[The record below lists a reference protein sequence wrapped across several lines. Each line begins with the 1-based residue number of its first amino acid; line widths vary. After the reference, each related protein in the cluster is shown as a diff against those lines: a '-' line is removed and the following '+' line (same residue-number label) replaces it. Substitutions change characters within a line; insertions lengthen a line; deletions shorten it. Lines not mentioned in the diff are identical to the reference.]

1 MAERLADVLG
11 NKPFTKEEEA
21 VLKKL
26 GYIDTGI
33 WWASPDGKTRANKIE
48 LIEILK
54 EEMPESPRAEQ
65 YPLPLYMYSY
75 DAKHK
80 ARLPIWDR
88 FPVILYLG
96 PIPNGFE
103 GINIHYIPQEA
114 RMILLNQIMDILD
127 NDGDPGEAIALI
139 TEVGISYKGYKKY
152 LNSYVRT
159 GNKPIPRDQWEEAF
173 QSPGN
178 FIYK

>member
-1 MAERLADVLG
+1 MAERLADVL
-11 NKPFTKEEEA
+11 NNRPFTKEDEI
-21 VLKKL
+21 VLESL
-26 GYIDTGI
+26 GYVKKGF
-33 WWASPDGKTRANKIE
+33 WWASPDERMASKIE
-48 LIEILK
+48 LIEALK
-54 EEMPESPRAEQ
+54 EEKPQSPRAEQ
-65 YPLPLYMYSY
+65 YPLPFYMYSY

-80 ARLPIWDR
+80 ARLPVWDR

-114 RMILLNQIMDILD
+114 RMVLLKQIIDILD
-127 NDGDPGEAIALI
+127 NDGDHDEVTALI

-159 GNKPIPRDQWEEAF
+159 EKKPIPRDMWEEIF